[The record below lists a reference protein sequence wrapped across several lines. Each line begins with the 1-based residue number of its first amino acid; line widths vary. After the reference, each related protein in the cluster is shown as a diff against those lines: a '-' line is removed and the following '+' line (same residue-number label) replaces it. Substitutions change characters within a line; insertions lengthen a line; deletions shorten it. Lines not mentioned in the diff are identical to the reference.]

1 MDRFYSEFSEF
12 DDTAKPT
19 KKTKQIEYDV
29 DENDPETYQPEI
41 QETYEEGFSEVSEEE
56 DPYL

>member
-12 DDTAKPT
+12 DDTPKST
-19 KKTKQIEYDV
+19 KKTKEIEYDV

-41 QETYEEGFSEVSEEE
+41 QETEEDDYSEVSEEE